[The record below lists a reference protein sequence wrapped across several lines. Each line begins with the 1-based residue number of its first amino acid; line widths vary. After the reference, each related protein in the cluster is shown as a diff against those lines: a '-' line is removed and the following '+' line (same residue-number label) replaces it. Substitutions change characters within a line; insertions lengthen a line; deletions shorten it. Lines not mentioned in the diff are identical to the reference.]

1 MAGRGRPKKS
11 QIATIASN
19 IDENQDDMDFSG
31 EPENITFDFKAM
43 SKNFDNV
50 LLEINDKLKSAQI
63 KLTALKDK
71 EDILMKMINITNSQ
85 METTP
90 KENFKLIGIYQSQLM
105 KQFESLNL
113 WQESLMKYEDLIQRY
128 LKMRID
134 IENHKLNSFAKI
146 KSLYKAADEAEEG
159 FDTLLKNIHNIT
171 SGASSNGIV
180 DLQHEAMQQLKI
192 AGY

>member
-1 MAGRGRPKKS
+1 MAERGRPKKS
-11 QIATIASN
+11 QIATVSSN
-19 IDENQDDMDFSG
+19 INESEVDVATD
-31 EPENITFDFKAM
+31 PENVTFDFKAM
-43 SKNFDNV
+43 SNNFNGV
-50 LLEINDKLKSAQI
+50 LLEISEKLQSSKF

-71 EDILMKMINITNSQ
+71 EEILIKMINITNSQ

-128 LKMRID
+128 LKMKID

-146 KSLYKAADEAEEG
+146 KNLYKVADAAEEG

-171 SGASSNGIV
+171 SNNSGVV
-180 DLQHEAMQQLKI
+180 DLQQEALQQLKI